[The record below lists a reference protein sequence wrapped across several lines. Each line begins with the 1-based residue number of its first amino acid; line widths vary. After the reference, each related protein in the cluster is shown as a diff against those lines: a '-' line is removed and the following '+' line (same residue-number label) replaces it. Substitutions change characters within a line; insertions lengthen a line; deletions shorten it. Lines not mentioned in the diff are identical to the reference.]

1 MNAPIRLF
9 LARFAD
15 AHEQPIVADEPEPVA
30 ETVILAGTE
39 LEARLEAASLEAVRA
54 SDASREEEIATLREA
69 HRIELTRAVADAKV
83 LRFAE
88 EGATVAGSIDEAFTA
103 LRATISGQI
112 AAALRPLLAEA
123 LAEKART
130 AIVEALDHILA
141 DADHPSIVVKGPAEF
156 IAAIRAKRASDASL
170 AYIAEETIDV
180 AVVAGA
186 TMIETRLGA
195 ALTALSETPA
205 HG

>member
-1 MNAPIRLF
+1 MNAPIRHF

-15 AHEQPIVADEPEPVA
+15 AHEQPIVANEPEPVA
-30 ETVILAGTE
+30 ETVILAVAE
-39 LEARLEAASLEAVRA
+39 LEARLEAASLEKVRA
-54 SDASREEEIATLREA
+54 SDASQEEIAALLEA
-69 HRIELTRAVADAKV
+69 HRIELTQAVADAQV

-88 EGATVAGSIDEAFTA
+88 EGATVAGSIEEAFTA

-123 LAEKART
+123 FAERARI
-130 AIVEALDHILA
+130 AIIEALDHILA

-170 AYIAEETIDV
+170 AYVVEETIDV

-195 ALTALSETPA
+195 ALAALSETPA